1 MNIATYVFALAAI
14 ATGIIDLVWG
24 TLDPAHQPI
33 QAFGD
38 RVPGQQAIAYV
49 IGAMLVTGGA
59 AILVAPF
66 RRFGAIVLAVVYC
79 IVAIF
84 WLPRFYTAP
93 LVLGVH
99 PSVYVG
105 VLGGVCAQAIVVC
118 AALIVY
124 ASATTPGAGTPL
136 FTTAVRWI
144 FGLSS
149 IVFGLNHFNAVA
161 SNTTFVPTWLPF
173 GQAFWVEFTGTAFVL
188 AGVAIVSGILD
199 VLSAR
204 LLALMLFVF
213 SVVTLLPRLVAGPP
227 DEGTWGGNAYE
238 IVAVASAWILAE
250 WLAARASRT
259 ARSIS
264 PRRSGR

>member
-1 MNIATYVFALAAI
+1 MKWATLVFGLAAV
-14 ATGIIDLVWG
+14 ATGIVDLVWG
-24 TLDPAHQPI
+24 ALDPAHQPI

-38 RVPGQQAIAYV
+38 YVPGQKAIAYV
-49 IGAMLVTGGA
+49 FGAALVAGGA
-59 AILVAPF
+59 ALLVAPF
-66 RRFGAIVLAVVYC
+66 RRFGAIVLAMLYS

-93 LVLGVH
+93 LALGAH

-124 ASATTPGAGTPL
+124 VCAAPRGAGAP
-136 FTTAVRWI
+136 FMMAVRWI
-144 FGLSS
+144 FGISS

-161 SNTTFVPTWLPF
+161 SNTSFVPTWLPF
-173 GQAFWVEFTGTAFVL
+173 GQAFWVVFTGTAFVL
-188 AGVAIVSGILD
+188 AGISIVSGILD
-199 VLSAR
+199 VLAAR

-213 SVVTLLPRLVAGPP
+213 SAVTLLPGLVAGPP

-250 WLAARASRT
+250 WLAARERGWSNRRLRT
-259 ARSIS
+259 
-264 PRRSGR
+264 GR